1 MQTQSDDI
9 YPNWHISGLAWD
21 PTNTVL
27 VVGAVEILGENAED
41 QGDIV
46 LQIVRASDGQVVREL
61 ARGTPGSLFIYDAI
75 WDPTG
80 TTIWAVMGSAGLIHQ
95 YRVSDGALLQV
106 IPPNNS
112 TIMKLAMDAT
122 GQYLASS
129 SRILRL
135 YNAATGQ
142 EIANAEHWDADWADF
157 SPDGTKIATVSRD
170 GFARIWEVPS
180 LKLIAEIDTGDEI
193 AATSGAWSPDNT
205 ELAVGT
211 RGTSEIQFWNVNTGQ
226 LRYSIQT
233 DRAVNGML
241 WNSATNQVISRYGFG
256 IQIWNPDSGQLLEEI
271 TTTQEVTA
279 MAITRSGNVIARGL
293 TERDLQMSVS
303 IIGNHLPPLMSPD
316 PTP

>member
-1 MQTQSDDI
+1 MQAQSDDI
-9 YPNWHISGLAWD
+9 YPFWHISGLAWD

-61 ARGTPGSLFIYDAI
+61 ARGTPGTLFICDAI
-75 WDPTG
+75 WDPSG
-80 TTIWAVMGSAGLIHQ
+80 ASVWAVMHTGGLIHQ
-95 YRVSDGALLQV
+95 YRVNDGALLQI
-106 IPPNNS
+106 IPANES
-112 TIMKLAMDAT
+112 MIKTLAMDAT
-122 GQYLASS
+122 GHFLASS
-129 SRILRL
+129 GWKVRL
-135 YNAATGQ
+135 FNTATGQ
-142 EIANAEHWDADWADF
+142 EIAIADARDADWAGF
-157 SPDGTKIATVSRD
+157 SPDGTKIATVSCD

-193 AATSGAWSPDNT
+193 AATAGAWSPDNT

-211 RGTSEIQFWNVNTGQ
+211 RGTSEIQFWNVNTGH

-256 IQIWNPDSGQLLEEI
+256 IQIWNPDTGQLLEEI
-271 TTTQEVTA
+271 TTIQEVTA

-303 IIGNHLPPLMSPD
+303 IIGNRLPPLISPD
-316 PTP
+316 QAP